1 MVVHR
6 IEGMRMMNLAKKQL
20 QKKVKKKVIAW
31 LILSNLFTLLL
42 IFFFC
47 ILMLGLFFYNTV
59 NENNSKGNGNFEAF
73 NGVFTEGL
81 PIFSEV
87 KGRGQISDEIAQYAV
102 GVGVKYRILPSL
114 AIGQWAYESAW
125 GKSAASQ
132 SDNNYFGITWYVG
145 SPFPRGTPRGIG
157 GNEGGNYMRFPSKM
171 ESFNYYGYMLAKQ
184 PNFNKVVGTKDLGMD
199 LDIIH
204 AGGYAAAGT
213 GKGTAYYQAMMDIYQ
228 KNDLKGLDDFAI
240 SKWGTQLP
248 NNQSIGNGKGDI
260 SVLNNV
266 LGTTVNGGQCYGLT
280 AYYVEKMG
288 GPQLMGSGKMFASA
302 IGEDYDWPSY
312 GWQVIRYPKAEDIRA
327 GDILNWETSG
337 TLATSVYGH
346 TGVVTSVSNGGQSFG
361 TVEQNAE
368 RGQIVSQYQRAFG
381 LSTIKSIV
389 RKVK

>member
-1 MVVHR
+1 
-6 IEGMRMMNLAKKQL
+6 
-20 QKKVKKKVIAW
+20 
-31 LILSNLFTLLL
+31 
-42 IFFFC
+42 

-184 PNFNKVVGTKDLGMD
+184 PNFNKVVGTKELGMD

-204 AGGYAAAGT
+204 AGG
-213 GKGTAYYQAMMDIYQ
+213 
-228 KNDLKGLDDFAI
+228 
-240 SKWGTQLP
+240 
-248 NNQSIGNGKGDI
+248 
-260 SVLNNV
+260 
-266 LGTTVNGGQCYGLT
+266 
-280 AYYVEKMG
+280 
-288 GPQLMGSGKMFASA
+288 
-302 IGEDYDWPSY
+302 
-312 GWQVIRYPKAEDIRA
+312 
-327 GDILNWETSG
+327 
-337 TLATSVYGH
+337 
-346 TGVVTSVSNGGQSFG
+346 
-361 TVEQNAE
+361 
-368 RGQIVSQYQRAFG
+368 
-381 LSTIKSIV
+381 
-389 RKVK
+389 

>member
-1 MVVHR
+1 
-6 IEGMRMMNLAKKQL
+6 
-20 QKKVKKKVIAW
+20 
-31 LILSNLFTLLL
+31 
-42 IFFFC
+42 
-47 ILMLGLFFYNTV
+47 MLGLFFYNIV

-184 PNFNKVVGTKDLGMD
+184 PNFNKVVGTKELGMD

-204 AGGYAAAGT
+204 AGGYATAGT

-228 KNDLKGLDDFAI
+228 KRPKRLGRFCY
-240 SKWGTQLP
+240 Q
-248 NNQSIGNGKGDI
+248 QVGNA
-260 SVLNNV
+260 
-266 LGTTVNGGQCYGLT
+266 T
-280 AYYVEKMG
+280 A
-288 GPQLMGSGKMFASA
+288 
-302 IGEDYDWPSY
+302 
-312 GWQVIRYPKAEDIRA
+312 
-327 GDILNWETSG
+327 
-337 TLATSVYGH
+337 
-346 TGVVTSVSNGGQSFG
+346 
-361 TVEQNAE
+361 
-368 RGQIVSQYQRAFG
+368 
-381 LSTIKSIV
+381 
-389 RKVK
+389 